1 MTVTRILKSKGS
13 RDVVTIAPGKTVSD
27 AAAILSE
34 RKIGSLVVS
43 EDGTRASGILS
54 ERDIVR
60 EIGRRGAAC
69 LLEPVEA
76 LMTRRLVTC
85 QMSETADAVLAK
97 MTDGRFR
104 HMPVVDEADNMVGL
118 VTLGDVVK
126 YRLSEVT
133 AENQALEGMIMG
145 Y

>member
-27 AAAILSE
+27 AAAILSA

>member
-104 HMPVVDEADNMVGL
+104 HMPVVDEDDNMVGL